1 MAMEYTRVTLIVNF
15 TVAVT
20 NPITTIELNIHQYL
34 DTRIIELVRD
44 GCGGHYFQAAVQVTL
59 VS

>member
-1 MAMEYTRVTLIVNF
+1 MAMEYTRVTLIVNV

-20 NPITTIELNIHQYL
+20 NPITTIELNIRQV
-34 DTRIIELVRD
+34 LVRD

>member
-1 MAMEYTRVTLIVNF
+1 MAMEYKRVTLIVNV

-34 DTRIIELVRD
+34 DTRIIER
-44 GCGGHYFQAAVQVTL
+44 FTL
-59 VS
+59 S